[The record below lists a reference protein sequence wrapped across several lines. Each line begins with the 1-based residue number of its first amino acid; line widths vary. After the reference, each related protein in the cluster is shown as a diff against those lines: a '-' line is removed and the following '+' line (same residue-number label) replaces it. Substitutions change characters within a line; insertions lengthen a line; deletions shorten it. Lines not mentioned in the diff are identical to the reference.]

1 MTKEILRKIIFLHFL
16 GNNHK
21 IRKISFSKRI
31 KRRRGFL
38 NLKEHLN
45 SYISFLKNEKNYS
58 NNTIISYKNDLLQLL
73 NYLEDRKI
81 LKKNNI
87 QCIDRS
93 IMRKYI
99 VYLKKRDYSTRS
111 ICRKISTIRS
121 FFKFI
126 SREGIVK
133 INPTINLIT
142 PKIDKKLP
150 CFLYLQEINKLIE
163 TPLGNTILGIR
174 DRAILEILYGTGM
187 RVGELVNLD
196 VPDIDLYEKT
206 VRVFGKGSK
215 ERILP
220 LGNPSIRAIQEYI
233 TSRSLFIKN
242 VPIIKIDLNA
252 FLLNRFGGRLSA
264 RSIRRIII
272 KYMKIADLNKKVSP
286 HVLRHSFA
294 THLLGG
300 GADLR
305 SVQELLG
312 HESLSTTQ
320 IYTHITKER
329 LKIIYKKSHP
339 RP

>member
-1 MTKEILRKIIFLHFL
+1 
-16 GNNHK
+16 
-21 IRKISFSKRI
+21 
-31 KRRRGFL
+31 
-38 NLKEHLN
+38 LKEHIN

-73 NYLEDRKI
+73 NYLKEYKI
-81 LKKNNI
+81 IKRDSIKY
-87 QCIDRS
+87 IDRS
-93 IMRKYI
+93 ILRKYI
-99 VYLKKRDYSTRS
+99 VYLKKCDYSVRS

-121 FFKFI
+121 FFKFL
-126 SREGIVK
+126 SREGMVD

-142 PKIDKKLP
+142 PKIVKKLP
-150 CFLYLQEINKLIE
+150 SFLYLKEINKLIE
-163 TPLGNTILGIR
+163 TPSGHTILGIR
-174 DRAILEILYGTGM
+174 DRAILELLYGTGM
-187 RVGELVNLD
+187 RVGELVNLSIR
-196 VPDIDLYEKT
+196 DIDLYEKT

-220 LGNPSIRAIQEYI
+220 LGNPSIRAVQEYL
-233 TSRSLFIKN
+233 TSRDIFRKNISLD
-242 VPIIKIDLNA
+242 KIDQNA
-252 FLLNRFGGRLSA
+252 LFLNRFGGRLSA
-264 RSIRRIII
+264 RSIRRLLI
-272 KYMKIADLNKKVSP
+272 KYMKMADLNKKISP

-329 LKIIYKKSHP
+329 LKAIYNKSYP
-339 RP
+339 RS

>member
-1 MTKEILRKIIFLHFL
+1 
-16 GNNHK
+16 
-21 IRKISFSKRI
+21 
-31 KRRRGFL
+31 
-38 NLKEHLN
+38 LKEHIN

-58 NNTIISYKNDLLQLL
+58 DNTIISYKNDLLQLL
-73 NYLEDRKI
+73 NYLKDYKI
-81 LKKNNI
+81 INRNDLKY
-87 QCIDRS
+87 IDRN
-93 IMRKYI
+93 IIRKYI
-99 VYLKKRDYSTRS
+99 VYLKKCDYSVRS

-126 SREGIVK
+126 LREGIVN

-150 CFLYLQEINKLIE
+150 YFLYLQEINKLIE
-163 TPLGNTILGIR
+163 APPGNTIFGIR
-174 DRAILEILYGTGM
+174 DRAILELLYGTGM
-187 RVGELVNLD
+187 RVGELVNLNIR
-196 VPDIDLYEKT
+196 DIDLYEKT

-220 LGNPSIRAIQEYI
+220 LGNPGIKAVQEYLAG
-233 TSRSLFIKN
+233 RNKFRKN
-242 VPIIKIDLNA
+242 ISIDKNDLNA

-264 RSIRRIII
+264 RSVRRLII
-272 KYMKIADLNKKVSP
+272 KYMKIADLNKKISP

-329 LKIIYKKSHP
+329 LKMTYKKSHP
-339 RP
+339 RS

>member
-1 MTKEILRKIIFLHFL
+1 M
-16 GNNHK
+16 
-21 IRKISFSKRI
+21 
-31 KRRRGFL
+31 
-38 NLKEHLN
+38 KEHIN

-58 NNTIISYKNDLLQLL
+58 DNTIISYKNDLLQLL
-73 NYLEDRKI
+73 NYLKDYKI
-81 LKKNNI
+81 LKRNNI
-87 QCIDRS
+87 RYIDRS

-99 VYLKKRDYSTRS
+99 VYLKICDYSIRS

-126 SREGIVK
+126 SREGVVN

-142 PKIDKKLP
+142 PKIVKKLP
-150 CFLYLQEINKLIE
+150 YFLYLQEINKLIE
-163 TPLGNTILGIR
+163 TPPRHTILGIR
-174 DRAILEILYGTGM
+174 DRAILELLYGTGM

-196 VPDIDLYEKT
+196 IHDIDLDEKII
-206 VRVFGKGSK
+206 RVLGKGSK

-220 LGNPSIRAIQEYI
+220 LGNPSIKAIQEYLCKRNI
-233 TSRSLFIKN
+233 FIKN
-242 VPIIKIDLNA
+242 KNINSNDLNA
-252 FLLNRFGGRLSA
+252 LLLNRFGGRISA

-272 KYMKIADLNKKVSP
+272 KYMKIAGLNQKISP

-320 IYTHITKER
+320 MYTHITKER
-329 LKIIYKKSHP
+329 LKNTYKKSHP
-339 RP
+339 RS

>member
-1 MTKEILRKIIFLHFL
+1 M
-16 GNNHK
+16 
-21 IRKISFSKRI
+21 
-31 KRRRGFL
+31 
-38 NLKEHLN
+38 KEHIN

-73 NYLEDRKI
+73 NYLEDCKI
-81 LKKNNI
+81 LKRNNI
-87 QCIDRS
+87 QYIDRS

-99 VYLKKRDYSTRS
+99 VYLKKRGYSTRS

-126 SREGIVK
+126 SREGIAK

-163 TPLGNTILGIR
+163 TPPGNTILGIR
-174 DRAILEILYGTGM
+174 DRAILELLYGTGM
-187 RVGELVNLD
+187 RVGELVNLN
-196 VPDIDLYEKT
+196 VLDIDLYEKT
-206 VRVFGKGSK
+206 VKVFGKGSK

-220 LGNPSIRAIQEYI
+220 LGNPSIKAIQEYI
-233 TSRSLFIKN
+233 TSRNLFIKN
-242 VPIIKIDLNA
+242 IPIIKIDLNA
-252 FLLNRFGGRLSA
+252 FLLNRFGGRISA

-272 KYMKIADLNKKVSP
+272 KYMKIAGLNKKVSP

>member
-1 MTKEILRKIIFLHFL
+1 M
-16 GNNHK
+16 
-21 IRKISFSKRI
+21 
-31 KRRRGFL
+31 
-38 NLKEHLN
+38 KEHIN

-58 NNTIISYKNDLLQLL
+58 HNTIISYKNDLLQLL
-73 NYLEDRKI
+73 NYLKDYKI
-81 LKKNNI
+81 IKRNNI
-87 QCIDRS
+87 QFIDRS

-99 VYLKKRDYSTRS
+99 VYLKKCDYSIRS

-121 FFKFI
+121 FFKFL
-126 SREGIVK
+126 SREGIVD

-150 CFLYLQEINKLIE
+150 YFLYLEEINKLIE
-163 TPLGNTILGIR
+163 TPPGHTIFGIR
-174 DRAILEILYGTGM
+174 DRAILELLYGTGM
-187 RVGELVNLD
+187 RVGELVNLNIR
-196 VPDIDLYEKT
+196 DIDLYEKT
-206 VRVFGKGSK
+206 VRVLGKGSK

-220 LGNPSIRAIQEYI
+220 LGNPSIETVQEYL
-233 TSRSLFIKN
+233 TRRSLFRKN
-242 VPIIKIDLNA
+242 ISIDKNDQNALFLNC
-252 FLLNRFGGRLSA
+252 FGGRLSA
-264 RSIRRIII
+264 RNIRRIII
-272 KYMKIADLNKKVSP
+272 KYMKMSGLNKKISP

-329 LKIIYKKSHP
+329 LKAIYKKSHP
-339 RP
+339 RS